1 MRASTI
7 IALVIV
13 VAGAAVLIFSH
24 EAGMIGGISND
35 QFASIVA
42 MVAILIWMGGGAF
55 SGRLRTDMRNFMIWL
70 GVAAYVVEF
79 FVWLAFLS
87 MVPLA
92 QGVLVGSVNILTVQ
106 LGGRIFFKELLTPKR
121 ILASAMVAGGVALV
135 GWAG

>member
-1 MRASTI
+1 MTPEATTLWI
-7 IALVIV
+7 LTLIFDTFGQLALK
-13 VAGAAVLIFSH
+13 AAAV
-24 EAGMIGGISND
+24 ADGD
-35 QFASIVA
+35 
-42 MVAILIWMGGGAF
+42 
-55 SGRLRTDMRNFMIWL
+55 TDGLDRWQHMAKQKWIWL